1 MGRTGM
7 MHKFGMCA
15 AILVSMG
22 FLLGG
27 CKADQKRAAAA
38 QAEAQE
44 YREKVATLEQAN
56 RDKDSRIAD
65 LENRLATMQQAQQAA
80 PPPVTTFNPGSGGNT
95 GSMSG
100 SREFSND
107 SQGRPR
113 ALLSGDILFDSGR
126 ATLKSSAR
134 QRSTRWRTKSA
145 LTPAAQCLWKAH
157 GYRSHPQVILREQSG
172 PERARAQAVRQY
184 LIRRA
189 SVPTGSRL
197 WATALRGRD
206 LPRLRAAAL
215 RSSSRT
221 EPTFSRRAGHR
232 PGETPACFRA
242 PTEMTEKD

>member
-107 SQGRPR
+107 AQGRPR

-126 ATLKSSAR
+126 ATLKPTAR
-134 QRSTRWRTKSA
+134 QRLDTLANEIKRNYAGRTVLVEGHTDTDPIRKSSFGSNQA
-145 LTPAAQCLWKAH
+145 L
-157 GYRSHPQVILREQSG
+157 SE
-172 PERARAQAVRQY
+172 ARAQAVRQY
-184 LIRRA
+184 LIQKGISSNRIEA
-189 SVPTGSRL
+189 VGY
-197 WATALRGRD
+197 G
-206 LPRLRAAAL
+206 
-215 RSSSRT
+215 SSRPRST
-221 EPTFSRRAGHR
+221 KAASRRV
-232 PGETPACFRA
+232 EIVITN
-242 PTEMTEKD
+242 

>member
-134 QRSTRWRTKSA
+134 QRLDTLANEIKRNYAGRTVLVEGHTDTDPIRKSSFGSNQA
-145 LTPAAQCLWKAH
+145 L
-157 GYRSHPQVILREQSG
+157 SE
-172 PERARAQAVRQY
+172 ARAQAVRQY
-184 LIRRA
+184 LIQKGISSNRIEA
-189 SVPTGSRL
+189 VGY
-197 WATALRGRD
+197 G
-206 LPRLRAAAL
+206 
-215 RSSSRT
+215 SSRPRST
-221 EPTFSRRAGHR
+221 KAASRRV
-232 PGETPACFRA
+232 EIVITN
-242 PTEMTEKD
+242 

>member
-15 AILVSMG
+15 VILLSMG
-22 FLLGG
+22 FALGG

-65 LENRLATMQQAQQAA
+65 LESRLSSMQQTQQAA
-80 PPPVTTFNPGSGGNT
+80 PASTPGFGSDAPMGGGT
-95 GSMSG
+95 A

-126 ATLKSSAR
+126 ATLKPSAR
-134 QRSTRWRTKSA
+134 QRLDTLSNEIKRNYAGRMVLVEGHTDTDPIRKSSFGSNQA
-145 LTPAAQCLWKAH
+145 L
-157 GYRSHPQVILREQSG
+157 SE
-172 PERARAQAVRQY
+172 ARAQAVRQY
-184 LIRRA
+184 LIQKGISA
-189 SVPTGSRL
+189 SRIEAVGFGSSN
-197 WATALRGRD
+197 
-206 LPRLRAAAL
+206 PRSTKAA
-215 RSSSRT
+215 
-221 EPTFSRRAGHR
+221 SRRV
-232 PGETPACFRA
+232 EIVITN
-242 PTEMTEKD
+242 

>member
-1 MGRTGM
+1 M

-134 QRSTRWRTKSA
+134 QRLDTLANEIKRNYAGRTVLVEGHTDTDPIRKSSFGSNQA
-145 LTPAAQCLWKAH
+145 L
-157 GYRSHPQVILREQSG
+157 SE
-172 PERARAQAVRQY
+172 ARAQAVRQY
-184 LIRRA
+184 LIQKGISSNRIEA
-189 SVPTGSRL
+189 VGY
-197 WATALRGRD
+197 G
-206 LPRLRAAAL
+206 
-215 RSSSRT
+215 SSRPRST
-221 EPTFSRRAGHR
+221 KAASRRV
-232 PGETPACFRA
+232 EIVITN
-242 PTEMTEKD
+242 